1 MKICCRAILG
11 FSPSATSVPSVGHRD
26 ARSVLKKRHAQ
37 SCVVSVI
44 FPSGERWVIV
54 KWLYKCTNGCR
65 ILFDN
70 WMLLSCEETACEPVT
85 RCYKTGMIWDV
96 TTRGFHGS
104 TGWQS
109 VFAKW
114 QFDAI
119 WFSKGT
125 SATLRRCYCKLR
137 VNLGKF
143 NAAKR
148 LGASQSVIAIATA
161 RQLPFGTSPVFL
173 PGILRPRYQSTAL
186 LAVLSVRDEKLG
198 QCLGQAVTKKETVTC
213 GECWFLIVGR
223 MFIMVI
229 IRNLVELRL
238 LWLTIYIYYFFIYL
252 IFIYLFIRLFIY
264 LFICLFI
271 FLCIGILSANSKL
284 SKQWRGLPTDH

>member
-1 MKICCRAILG
+1 MGVDSLRAADEDLLQGNPGVFAIRHI
-11 FSPSATSVPSVGHRD
+11 SAFGWAPGCEKCF
-26 ARSVLKKRHAQ
+26 KKRHAQ

-148 LGASQSVIAIATA
+148 LVHPS
-161 RQLPFGTSPVFL
+161 R
-173 PGILRPRYQSTAL
+173 
-186 LAVLSVRDEKLG
+186 
-198 QCLGQAVTKKETVTC
+198 
-213 GECWFLIVGR
+213 
-223 MFIMVI
+223 
-229 IRNLVELRL
+229 
-238 LWLTIYIYYFFIYL
+238 
-252 IFIYLFIRLFIY
+252 
-264 LFICLFI
+264 
-271 FLCIGILSANSKL
+271 
-284 SKQWRGLPTDH
+284 